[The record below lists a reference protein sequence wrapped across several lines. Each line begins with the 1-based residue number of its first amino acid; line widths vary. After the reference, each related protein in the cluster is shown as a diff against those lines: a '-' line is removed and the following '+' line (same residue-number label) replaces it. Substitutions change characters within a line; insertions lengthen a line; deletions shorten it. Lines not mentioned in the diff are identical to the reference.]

1 LAGDIILRYCCSGHD
16 PVVSHIPWPDHKS
29 VVCLCF
35 DPTVS
40 WLLVISEDLT
50 VCIVP
55 VLSLVVSFVKHAETS
70 AK

>member
-1 LAGDIILRYCCSGHD
+1 MFVPRVSGLH
-16 PVVSHIPWPDHKS
+16 SFIA
-29 VVCLCF
+29 